1 MGRFRVSFWRLDN
14 GRQKGCYNTSR
25 KRERAIALRARRSA
39 SGQAWAGGSA
49 WADQAAARE
58 AVSAAD
64 FREAAVLAEA
74 SREAAADR
82 VDSAVE
88 DSVAAMAALADLCR
102 ADIIIMEATAIFS
115 AASSSVRF

>member
-1 MGRFRVSFWRLDN
+1 MGRFRVSFWRLEN

-25 KRERAIALRARRSA
+25 KRERAIALRARRIA

-74 SREAAADR
+74 SREGAADR

-102 ADIIIMEATAIFS
+102 ADIIMEATAIFS
-115 AASSSVRF
+115 AASSSARF